1 MTMAVSVNQETPGNP
16 RKPRETP
23 GKLHRNP
30 PAILQTLD
38 GKDVSFRFVG
48 DLMYAKMSVRGST
61 CTLQWVAD

>member
-16 RKPRETP
+16 RKPPETP
-23 GKLHRNP
+23 GKLHRKP

-48 DLMYAKMSVRGST
+48 DLLYAK
-61 CTLQWVAD
+61 